1 MGTPLRAVP
10 SEPQAVGTT
19 VVVFDDFFRDSY
31 EALYRALCLVTGNG
45 HEAEDVMQVAYMR
58 IFERWDRVRA
68 MENPEG
74 FLYRVA
80 MNEFRSGYR
89 RTKRAVRRAVTST
102 EPDVA
107 FERAVEDR
115 DVVVRA
121 LSGLTPQQ
129 RAAVVL
135 TMMLGYSSEEAGELL
150 GVKAAAVRQ
159 LGSRARA
166 SLREA
171 MGEEVR

>member
-1 MGTPLRAVP
+1 MGASLRAVP
-10 SEPQAVGTT
+10 PEPEGAETT
-19 VVVFDDFFRDSY
+19 AIVFDDFFRDTY
-31 EALYRALCLVTGNG
+31 EALFRALCLVTGNR

-58 IFERWDRVRA
+58 VFERWDRVLA

-89 RTKRAVRRAVTST
+89 RTKRALRRAATT
-102 EPDVA
+102 AEPDA
-107 FERAVEDR
+107 TFERAVEDR

-121 LSGLTPQQ
+121 LSDLTPQQ

-135 TMMLGYSSEEAGELL
+135 TVMLGYSSEEAGELL

-171 MGEEVR
+171 MGEVR